1 MKEDG
6 MRSPFG
12 FTLRFIAVLA
22 VLFATSA
29 ESADLP
35 TKKPGL
41 PASPIAPKTAPPQKL
56 SPAILVSPEAQNLVA
71 TGAGRYEVTG
81 VDFHITGATAFTGYQ
96 ESTQPNTVDSP
107 NHSVITVRGTV
118 HGNGIL
124 ETNGEPAHVFHVM
137 FKGWDMFPGLPAT
150 CSAQVV
156 PFPQPS
162 AYSRNYVAFY
172 VIKDTASK
180 PECWGYFRNLRTLEI
195 EVLAIKLYPH
205 PNIPAL
211 PVSDGGKRVLTLGTL
226 KPK

>member
-1 MKEDG
+1 
-6 MRSPFG
+6 MRSRSG
-12 FTLRFIAVLA
+12 FTLQFIAVLA

-35 TKKPGL
+35 TRKPGL
-41 PASPIAPKTAPPQKL
+41 LDSPPAPKTAPVQKL
-56 SPAILVSPEAQNLVA
+56 SPTIPKLTEVPKLPT

-124 ETNGEPAHVFHVM
+124 AANGEPASAFHVM
-137 FKGWDMFPGLPAT
+137 FKGWDVFPGLPAT
-150 CSAQVV
+150 CSAQVLD
-156 PFPQPS
+156 FPQS
-162 AYSRNYVAFY
+162 TKWTRNYVAFY

-180 PECWGYFRNLRTLEI
+180 PECWAYFRNLNTLEV
-195 EVLAIKLYPH
+195 EVMYIKLIPH
-205 PNIPAL
+205 PNVPAL
-211 PVSDGGKRVLTLGTL
+211 PVSDGGKRVLALGTL